1 MSEQRIADAWKQHRL
16 GSNDDAIRGF
26 REVLNSNPGDLDA
39 LYGLGLAQRA
49 NGNRDES
56 IETFNKALSISQ
68 EGIDI
73 NSGNNNLNTTEDD
86 RFMMLHQMI
95 SQRLEEL
102 DVS

>member
-1 MSEQRIADAWKQHRL
+1 MSGQRIANAWKQHRS
-16 GSNDDAIRGF
+16 GSHYDAIRGF
-26 REVLNSNPGDLDA
+26 HEVLNSDPGDLDA
-39 LYGLGLAQRA
+39 LYGLGLAQRSK
-49 NGNRDES
+49 GNIDES

-102 DVS
+102 EVS

>member
-1 MSEQRIADAWKQHRL
+1 MAEQRIAGAWKQHRL
-16 GSNDDAIRGF
+16 GNNDSAIQTF
-26 REVLNSNPGDLDA
+26 REILNSNPGDLDA

-49 NGNRDES
+49 SGDHDS
-56 IETFNKALSISQ
+56 AVETFNKALVISQ

-102 DVS
+102 EVS

>member
-1 MSEQRIADAWKQHRL
+1 MSEQRIANAWKQHRL
-16 GSNDDAIRGF
+16 GSNDDAIQAF
-26 REVLNSNPGDLDA
+26 REVLNGNPGDLDA

-49 NGNRDES
+49 NGNIDES

-68 EGIDI
+68 EGIDV

-102 DVS
+102 AVS